1 MTAKAQRNDDRQISL
16 QAPRELPQEID
27 EQGPVNG

>member
-1 MTAKAQRNDDRQISL
+1 MTAKAQRNDQRLHSL

-27 EQGPVNG
+27 EQGLADG